1 MLSSHLTAH
10 LVPGH
15 WKEEGASARVPRF
28 WCAFPLLTQ
37 WPHLCLLPFWRQLPH
52 ILYVLII
59 DRGESSGD
67 DATFSCSKTSLFFR
81 KKEEKQFLHGY
92 LVTGEF
98 NIKVFF
104 PLKLF
109 LSFSWQFFSGCSYL
123 CCPKGTSL
131 SGLVMYISTETSVTT
146 FQLLRTFR
154 SQYCWGAEHR
164 WGLEMVWETGEKCLF
179 ALLLMAGRFAQYE
192 VKSIL
197 SAALR
202 ELGHLPR

>member
-52 ILYVLII
+52 ILHVLII

-98 NIKVFF
+98 NIKGFF
-104 PLKLF
+104 SLEAPSLF
-109 LSFSWQFFSGCSYL
+109 LLAVFLWALFSL
-123 CCPKGTSL
+123 L
-131 SGLVMYISTETSVTT
+131 
-146 FQLLRTFR
+146 FQRNI
-154 SQYCWGAEHR
+154 
-164 WGLEMVWETGEKCLF
+164 LEWVSH
-179 ALLLMAGRFAQYE
+179 
-192 VKSIL
+192 VHIN
-197 SAALR
+197 
-202 ELGHLPR
+202 